1 MAYDRYAA
9 ICHPLQYTLIMS
21 QPICWSLLAA
31 SWIIGNFNSVINTSL
46 VFSLT
51 FCHSNEIDHFFCDIP
66 PILHLSCSDVV
77 LVQLMIFTVSA
88 FLMIVPFSLILLSY
102 ILIVSSVLKIRRASG
117 RIKTFSTCISHLT
130 VVSIFYGT
138 IIYSYLRPSSNH
150 SLDEDRLVSVFYAII
165 TPLLNPLIYCFRNK
179 ELQGALWRALGKNM
193 L

>member
-21 QPICWSLLAA
+21 QPICWSLLVAC
-31 SWIIGNFNSVINTSL
+31 WIIGNFNSVINTSL

-138 IIYSYLRPSSNH
+138 IIYTYLRPSSNH

-179 ELQGALWRALGKNM
+179 EVQGALWRALGKNM